1 MSLKKSLATFAA
13 VLLLSPDALAVV
25 VINPV
30 PVFTNME
37 SFPGSDI
44 GALTEVFGLTPI
56 YESGDDYQNYVDS
69 MPKHSLPAAGNS
81 WVSVQP
87 TGFTGFIDFDL
98 PEEFVLR
105 NIAIWS
111 GFAPDPSSPFS
122 SLNAFEVLIDG
133 VSVLSTNAMN
143 AVNPENDS
151 IFVQSFD
158 LKLAPATSLVQLQV
172 LSNHANGNLTA
183 ISEVAFGGTTSSIPE
198 PTTAV
203 LLSLS
208 LLGFGFRKIRLK

>member
-25 VINPV
+25 VIQPAA
-30 PVFTNME
+30 VFTDMGTTGG
-37 SFPGSDI
+37 FFL
-44 GALTEVFGLTPI
+44 GALADRSGLTPM
-56 YESGDDYQNYVDS
+56 YESGEDYQNYVDS
-69 MPKHSLPAAGNS
+69 MPTHLLPLAGNS
-81 WVSVQP
+81 WVSGEP
-87 TGFTGFIDFDL
+87 TGFIDFDL
-98 PEEFVLR
+98 SEEFVLR

-111 GFAPDPSSPFS
+111 SSAEGFS
-122 SLNAFEVLIDG
+122 SLNEFMVLIDV
-133 VSVLSTNAMN
+133 VSVLSPNDVA
-143 AVNPENDS
+143 AANDS
-151 IFVQSFD
+151 TFVQSFD

-172 LSNHANGNLTA
+172 LSNHGNGNLTA

-208 LLGFGFRKIRLK
+208 LVAFGFRKIRLK